1 MPHSVLL
8 SESPAP
14 ARDDEVLPDAP
25 LEEPANAPQD
35 EPADVA
41 QGNGAERTTSTKL
54 EDLFADDDDDD
65 EFPSSAPNTKQ
76 ASSPAPEPK

>member
-1 MPHSVLL
+1 MPHSVLS

-25 LEEPANAPQD
+25 LEEPANPPQD
-35 EPADVA
+35 ESADA
-41 QGNGAERTTSTKL
+41 TQGNGAEKTTSTKL
-54 EDLFADDDDDD
+54 EDLFADDDDD
-65 EFPSSAPNTKQ
+65 EFPPSAPNTKQ